1 MNVLVLMRMATIR
14 MRMVGAIVM
23 VLTLLALLGGA
34 GMWGMLRIHDMSQ
47 QFIDQSHTKLRHLVD
62 LRKSMADVRLA
73 EKDMIIQYERPEA
86 VRKAQGEW
94 NQGLENAKSI
104 GGRFLTGGEDADKA
118 LITSV
123 LTRLDSYSQKFQH
136 VARQLEA
143 GGYDTATIANRMG
156 ANAMAEF
163 AEADKTMVELEKL
176 LNSQV
181 DALIAQ
187 EQAVAD
193 QTQWLFVL
201 AVAIAILLVVPL
213 TLLNMVSICRP
224 LERVRETTRAIAQGD
239 LSQRTEIVGRDEV
252 AELQRSLE
260 EMQDG
265 LSTMVRQVRDAS
277 GNIATASQE
286 IASGNEDLS
295 ARTEQT
301 ASNLQETV
309 ASLSQLTSTVQQTA
323 SSSQLANQLSAS
335 ASGTATQGG
344 QIVQQAVVSMQ
355 EITASSRKIG
365 DIIGLIDSIAFQ
377 TNILA
382 LNAAVEA
389 ARAGEQGRGFA
400 VVAGEVR
407 NLAQRSAQA
416 ASEIKALIQSSEQAV
431 GGGVRQV
438 EDAGKAMQ
446 EIVSSVQRVGDIIGE
461 ITAASGEQSSGI
473 GQVNQAVG
481 DIDQMTQ
488 QNAALV
494 EQSAA
499 AAQSLREQAAR
510 LAQVVSQFR
519 LANDTGMMRAAVGY
533 AAGQTPQ
540 SAQPVEPALVTAAPS
555 RPLISA

>member
-1 MNVLVLMRMATIR
+1 MNVLRLMRMLTIR
-14 MRMVGAIVM
+14 VRMIGAIVM

-47 QFIDQSHTKLRHLVD
+47 QFIEQSHTKLRHLVD
-62 LRKSMADVRLA
+62 MRKSMADVRLA

-94 NQGLENAKSI
+94 TKGLESAKSI
-104 GGRFLTGGEDADKA
+104 GGRFLEGADDADNA
-118 LITSV
+118 LVKNV
-123 LTRLDSYSQKFQH
+123 LTRLDSYSQKFAH

-163 AEADKTMVELEKL
+163 AEADKQMIELEKL

-181 DALIAQ
+181 DELVAQ
-187 EQAVAD
+187 EQAVAT
-193 QTQWLFVL
+193 QTQWLFVV
-201 AVAIAILLVVPL
+201 AVLIAILLVVPL

-224 LERVRETTRAIAQGD
+224 LERVRQTTLAIAQGD
-239 LSQRTEIVGRDEV
+239 LSQRTEVVGRDEV
-252 AELQRSLE
+252 ADLQRALE
-260 EMQDG
+260 EMQNG
-265 LSTMVRQVRDAS
+265 LGSMVRQVRDAS
-277 GNIATASQE
+277 GSIATASQE

-301 ASNLQETV
+301 ASNLQQTV

-344 QIVQQAVVSMQ
+344 QIVQQAVVSMH

-416 ASEIKALIQSSEQAV
+416 ASEIKGLIQSSEQAV

-481 DIDQMTQ
+481 DIDRMTQ

-494 EQSAA
+494 EESAA

-519 LANDTGMMRAAVGY
+519 LADDSNGMMRAAVAYGARQGQV
-533 AAGQTPQ
+533 AA
-540 SAQPVEPALVTAAPS
+540 PVEPSLAAPAP
-555 RPLISA
+555 RQARISA